1 MDHGQRHPEFSRA
14 VEHRVNVI
22 NHGPAVGRGLRQIS
36 RKNVDGNRQA
46 DVRSDLLQ
54 ICGRTVSPVA
64 MQQFDPTNAQ
74 RPGKLDDILTAE
86 RAGFRLGMD
95 IPLI

>member
-1 MDHGQRHPEFSRA
+1 
-14 VEHRVNVI
+14 
-22 NHGPAVGRGLRQIS
+22 
-36 RKNVDGNRQA
+36 
-46 DVRSDLLQ
+46 
-54 ICGRTVSPVA
+54 